1 MNHRVSK
8 MENGSLHPVPPPENP
23 HRGVVLKAT
32 YRPRVAQR
40 ENLRRKQ
47 EEKRLKSI
55 YFSQMKYIEA
65 L

>member
-1 MNHRVSK
+1 L
-8 MENGSLHPVPPPENP
+8 EGLI
-23 HRGVVLKAT
+23 
-32 YRPRVAQR
+32 PRVAQR